1 MTIYDKIHTYL
12 AHRKNPVIFELG
24 VHWGEDTRR
33 IMNYC
38 NDEPKA
44 YYGFEP
50 DPRNIGTIDTYKY
63 NLPCEFTLIQGAI
76 SDKDGESDFHLSD
89 GTHLASGNQM
99 TGANSLRE
107 PAVVLTRH
115 PWISFDK
122 KIKVKTYRLDTF
134 CKDNNVDKIDFIWA
148 DLQGC
153 EYDMLIGAG
162 EMLNKIG
169 MIFMEYSPLEL
180 YKGQKDLKAML
191 SLFDDSWEV
200 CEITDTDVL
209 VKRR

>member
-12 AHRKNPVIFELG
+12 AHRKSPVIFEMG
-24 VHWGEDTRR
+24 MHWGEDTRR
-33 IMNYC
+33 IMSYC
-38 NDEPKA
+38 RDEPQE

-50 DPRNIGTIDTYKY
+50 DPRNISSIDTYKY
-63 NLPCEFTLIQGAI
+63 NLPYEFTLIQGAI

-107 PAVVLTRH
+107 PAVVLTKH

-162 EMLNKIG
+162 DMLNKIG

-200 CEITDTDVL
+200 SEINQY
-209 VKRR
+209 

>member
-1 MTIYDKIHTYL
+1 MTIYDKIHNYL
-12 AHRKNPVIFELG
+12 AHRKRPIIFELG
-24 VHWGEDTRR
+24 MHWGEDTRR
-33 IMNYC
+33 IMSYC
-38 NDEPKA
+38 NDEPKE

-50 DPRNIGTIDTYKY
+50 DPRNISAIDISKY
-63 NLPCEFTLIQGAI
+63 NFPYEFTLIQGAI

-107 PAVVLTRH
+107 PEVVLTRH

-122 KIKVKTYRLDTF
+122 KIKVKTYRMDTF
-134 CKDNNVDKIDFIWA
+134 CKNNNVDKIDFIWA

-162 EMLNKIG
+162 DMLNKIG

-180 YKGQKDLKAML
+180 YKGQKDLKAIL

-200 CEITDTDVL
+200 SEITDTDVL